1 MSFIKPFSKFVNEE
15 YSIGPYVKNI
25 EDDTI
30 ENSDYRRVIFTGEK
44 LQIVLM
50 SLKPGQ
56 EIGGEVHENG
66 DQFLRFEQGT
76 GVVIIGEDEY
86 EVFPEFG
93 VAIPAGEFHNVI
105 NTGSD
110 DLKLYSIY
118 SPPEHPSNTVQTTK

>member
-15 YSIGPYVKNI
+15 YQIGPYVKDI
-25 EDDTI
+25 DKDTI
-30 ENSDYRRVIFTGEK
+30 ENEDYRRVIFTGEK

-50 SLKPGQ
+50 NLKPGQ
-56 EIGGEVHENG
+56 EIGGEVHEHG
-66 DQFLRFEQGT
+66 DQFLRFEQGE
-76 GVVIIGEDEY
+76 GIVIIGETEY
-86 EVFPEFG
+86 QIFENFG

-118 SPPEHPSNTVQTTK
+118 APPEHPSNTVQQDK